1 MALGGSDATCWIEWI
16 ANEKILLHT
25 FCSVKLPWRLH
36 FYPLQSSHVFGMKNE
51 KFDIS
56 GAKRFIPTNT
66 LKPWLFSL
74 PKEAPA
80 RSRHQRWRAKLQ
92 KKTEG
97 WRITQRRHML
107 YAAYALHRHY
117 IYIYIY
123 ILYTAHGCMGEWD
136 CLMGTFIIE
145 YWISNQRIKSL
156 KNPGKV
162 ANSDRGSQA
171 ARKRRID
178 AHLRSWA
185 WLGSKAWNRGTR
197 RSNSSIRQYWYL
209 ISLYI
214 SCIRFKYLYYVYIIY
229 MKETF
234 SLSKVLTCFF
244 HILLSFSCWESSAP
258 FLPHKLISPP

>member
-1 MALGGSDATCWIEWI
+1 MCLEW
-16 ANEKILLHT
+16 
-25 FCSVKLPWRLH
+25 
-36 FYPLQSSHVFGMKNE
+36 KNG

-80 RSRHQRWRAKLQ
+80 RPRHQRWRAKLQ

-97 WRITQRRHML
+97 WRITQHRHML
-107 YAAYALHRHY
+107 YAAYALYRYY
-117 IYIYIY
+117 IYIH
-123 ILYTAHGCMGEWD
+123 LYTIHSTWVYGWMG
-136 CLMGTFIIE
+136 LYGHI
-145 YWISNQRIKSL
+145 YHWILNIKSYQIVEKPWQSCEFGPRLASGSEAAHRCASAQLSVARL
-156 KNPGKV
+156 KGLKQGNATKQFV
-162 ANSDRGSQA
+162 D
-171 ARKRRID
+171 
-178 AHLRSWA
+178 
-185 WLGSKAWNRGTR
+185 
-197 RSNSSIRQYWYL
+197 SSIL
-209 ISLYI
+209 ISLSLAYDSYI
-214 SCIRFKYLYYVYIIY
+214 YMYIWDYIY